1 VFLSESSSI
10 GGFIFQGKRYLREDT
25 VDLVRPNQLP
35 RQLPAIEFGKE
46 VCHEMGLGSGFYVRF
61 SHDESWDQDTAP
73 GEYG

>member
-1 VFLSESSSI
+1 
-10 GGFIFQGKRYLREDT
+10 